1 MKERNYDVIIVGT
14 GPAGMFAALELKK
27 NNPKLNIV
35 MFDMGPLR
43 NEGDRDNLT
52 SGWGGAGAFS
62 DGKIILSPRVG
73 GNLSQIVGEQEF
85 EELMNYV
92 DKTYFQFGARAKIIW
107 GSDSEIEEKVREAMA
122 LDLSFT
128 PTRTRHIGSD
138 RTLGI
143 VEKIRKYLQRRGV
156 KIFLNTPVESFSRN
170 SQGMHEVFTSQG
182 IFSARTLIVVPGRS
196 GADWLAFQAE
206 KLGLKILSKE
216 MSVDIGIRV
225 EVPAIIMTPLTDIVY
240 DPKIKFLGRTFGD
253 LARTFCVCPQGFV
266 AIEKY
271 KDLLTTVN
279 GHSFEQR
286 QNRSPNTN
294 FAILVSVP
302 FTEPFR
308 EPIKYAK
315 HISELANMLAGK
327 VLVQR
332 LGDLKDGRRST
343 LERIRESRDFIEPSL
358 KEATPGDIAFAIPYR
373 QMVTILEMIERLGQF
388 IKGIDSKHTLLYAVE
403 AKFYSTKIEMNQ
415 NFETAIS
422 GLYVG
427 GDGSGRTRGLL
438 QSSMTGVIIARDIA
452 KKI

>member
-1 MKERNYDVIIVGT
+1 MERNYDVIIVGT
-14 GPAGMFAALELKK
+14 GPAGIFAALELVKL
-27 NNPKLNIV
+27 NPKLDIA

-43 NEGDRDNLT
+43 NKGDRDNLT

-62 DGKIILSPRVG
+62 DGKLVLSSKVG
-73 GNLSQIVGEQEF
+73 GNLSQIIDEKEF

-92 DKTYFQFGARAKIIW
+92 DKTYFQFGAKAEIIW
-107 GSDSEIEEKVREAMA
+107 GPDLEIEEKIREARA
-122 LDLSFT
+122 LDLSFI
-128 PTRTRHIGSD
+128 PTKTRHIGSD

-143 VEKIRKYLQRRGV
+143 VERIRKYLQSQGV
-156 KIFLNTPVESFSRN
+156 KIFLKIPVESFSRN
-170 SQGMHEVFTSQG
+170 SQGMHEVFTPRG
-182 IFSARTLIVVPGRS
+182 IFFAKTLIVVTGRS
-196 GADWLAFQAE
+196 GADWLAIQAE
-206 KLGLKILSKE
+206 KLGLKLLSKE

-240 DPKIKFLGRTFGD
+240 DPKIKFLGKTFGD
-253 LARTFCVCPQGFV
+253 LARTFCVCPYGWI

-286 QNRSPNTN
+286 RNRSPNTN

-315 HISELANMLAGK
+315 HISELANMLAGQ

-343 LERIRESRDFIEPSL
+343 PERIRESKDFIEPSL
-358 KEATPGDIAFAIPYR
+358 KEATPGDITFAIPYR
-373 QMVTILEMIERLGQF
+373 QMITILEMIERLGQF

-403 AKFYSTKIEMNQ
+403 AKFYSNKIEINK
-415 NFETAIS
+415 NFETVIP